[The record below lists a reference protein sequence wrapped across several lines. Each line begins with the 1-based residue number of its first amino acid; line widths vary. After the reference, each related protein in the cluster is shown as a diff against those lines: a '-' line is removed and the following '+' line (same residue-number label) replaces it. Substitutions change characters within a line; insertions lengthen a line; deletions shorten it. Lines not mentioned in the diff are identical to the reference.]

1 MYPRGFTGLIECR
14 LLNIFEPGVC
24 PVWIMCYIIMKLI
37 NKFDMYV
44 LVLVSNKT
52 LDGIYLSLNMYTKM
66 Y

>member
-1 MYPRGFTGLIECR
+1 
-14 LLNIFEPGVC
+14 
-24 PVWIMCYIIMKLI
+24 MKLI